1 MIDESMKFAKQS
13 PVQSYT
19 HKKLSGRLLDQ
30 AYISTEQ
37 LVALL
42 VARTGHFLAD
52 CS

>member
-1 MIDESMKFAKQS
+1 MKFAKQN

-19 HKKLSGRLLDQ
+19 RKTISGKLLDQ

-37 LVALL
+37 HVALL
-42 VARTGHFLAD
+42 VARTGHVLAD